1 MALTPDQRV
10 LLQGV
15 LAEFLQL
22 RNPITFMNLGQV
34 LDAMKAAVPEAQV
47 IKAAAITQWLK
58 NDPRAK
64 LVIEEAYRQLYGT
77 SPGAGSGT

>member
-1 MALTPDQRV
+1 MPLSPDQRV

-22 RNPITFMNLGQV
+22 RNPITIFNLGTV
-34 LDAMKAAVPEAQV
+34 LEAMKAAVPEAQAV
-47 IKAAAITQWLK
+47 KAAAITQWLR

-64 LVIEEAYRQLYGT
+64 IVIEEAYRTLYGA
-77 SPGAGSGT
+77 SPGGQGG